1 MSNKS
6 STARHAGGT
15 SKKQMK
21 LRSKKH
27 VTGSSKNKLARK
39 RVFMSASPCPQGN
52 ERRMR
57 REPTTTDESMP
68 SGPLIALLF
77 GGTGFSPVLL
87 LWAGRRSGGIEDPF
101 SPWHTAPCPSHA

>member
-6 STARHAGGT
+6 STARHAVGT

-68 SGPLIALLF
+68 SGPLIAGPLIALLF

-87 LWAGRRSGGIEDPF
+87 LWAGSCSGSLQNRSRLGIL
-101 SPWHTAPCPSHA
+101 